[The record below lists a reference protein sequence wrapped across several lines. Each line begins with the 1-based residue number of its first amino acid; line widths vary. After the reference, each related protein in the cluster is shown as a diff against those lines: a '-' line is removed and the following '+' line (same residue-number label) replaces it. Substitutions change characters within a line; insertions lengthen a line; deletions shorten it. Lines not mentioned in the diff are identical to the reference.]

1 MRARRRGARRARV
14 PGVLDRDRA
23 ARRDEGQGRHAS
35 GSRAPVGDVEV
46 VLGDWVVG
54 DVDGVTV
61 VPGATLEAV
70 LTAARARAE
79 KEDGFF
85 AALRDGATTI
95 ELLGLDESPVDGT

>member
-1 MRARRRGARRARV
+1 M
-14 PGVLDRDRA
+14 
-23 ARRDEGQGRHAS
+23 

-46 VLGDWVVG
+46 VIGDWVVG

-85 AALRDGATTI
+85 RALRDGATTI